1 MLYPIIGMP
10 HIINCKKVFG
20 GAADGQGGNDVLVGS
35 AEEETL
41 LGGAGDAFIIKTIWT
56 AYNA

>member
-1 MLYPIIGMP
+1 MEINRGAPHIGTSPIIN
-10 HIINCKKVFG
+10 HKKVFG

-41 LGGAGDAFIIKTIWT
+41 LGGAADAFIIKTT
-56 AYNA
+56 